1 MCKLEIDMKKL
12 LVSILILTIFLTAC
26 ATQPIASTPTL
37 IPALATQAVTLS
49 SSDSVIASAK
59 VIPAQVSE
67 LSFLISALVK
77 EVNVNEGDF
86 VQAGDV
92 LITLNT
98 PELEY
103 AVIVAESDYN
113 ARALQ
118 AELQKADRVKYVNP
132 NTGKVSWYPL
142 PREVYLKA
150 LAVADQ
156 SKAVW
161 DSAKAN
167 FAESILNAPFD
178 GTVASVQVK
187 TGELVQVNQV
197 VLTLAT
203 LDNMQITTI
212 DLSERDIAQVK
223 NGQTVNVYIEVLD
236 VNITGK
242 VIRISP
248 IAETT
253 GGDVV
258 YPVTIELDEQPEG
271 LLWGMSAEV
280 EIQTE

>member
-1 MCKLEIDMKKL
+1 MKKIFL
-12 LVSILILTIFLTAC
+12 SILILTIFLTAC
-26 ATQPIASTPTL
+26 ATQPTASIPTL
-37 IPALATQAVTLS
+37 IPVSTTQAVTLS
-49 SSDSVIASAK
+49 SGDSVIASAK
-59 VIPAQVSE
+59 VTPAQVSE

-77 EVNVNEGDF
+77 EVNINEGDF

-103 AVIVAESDYN
+103 AVIATENDYN

-150 LAVADQ
+150 LAIADQ
-156 SKAVW
+156 SKALW

-167 FAESILNAPFD
+167 FAESMLTAPFN

-187 TGELVQVNQV
+187 TGELVQVNQI

-203 LDNMQITTI
+203 LDNLQITTT
-212 DLSERDIAQVK
+212 DLSERDITQVK
-223 NGQTVNVYIEVLD
+223 IGQTVNVYIEALD

-258 YPVTIELDEQPEG
+258 YPVTIELDEQPQG

-280 EIQTE
+280 EIQTK

>member
-1 MCKLEIDMKKL
+1 MKKL

-103 AVIVAESDYN
+103 AVIAAESDYN

-223 NGQTVNVYIEVLD
+223 NGQTVSVYIEALD